1 MCAPLTAKV
10 AQQARARVS
19 VHSGRICS
27 KSLNRADTASSVP
40 IKFSQTGCRTDGT
53 PVRLRRRSWSS
64 TAASPMAATTTTA
77 SGLKNALRFVKSTTT
92 ARTPHS
98 KPEAITV
105 QRRDLGGT
113 VVTVGVQP
121 IYTGLWVRFQ
131 MIARRQARI
140 EDSCAGRARTPVL
153 QRLRCEALLGG
164 CL

>member
-1 MCAPLTAKV
+1 
-10 AQQARARVS
+10 
-19 VHSGRICS
+19 
-27 KSLNRADTASSVP
+27 
-40 IKFSQTGCRTDGT
+40 
-53 PVRLRRRSWSS
+53 
-64 TAASPMAATTTTA
+64 MAATTTTA

-140 EDSCAGRARTPVL
+140 ENSCAGRARAPVL
-153 QRLRCEALLGG
+153 QRLRCEALFGG
-164 CL
+164 CFEPTPCDHTNQVAAILR